1 MADVTISALGDLTP
15 STGLFLPAS
24 NSSTNTTGKV
34 TLAQVCGVMTSAQI
48 TNALGY
54 TPYNGT
60 TNPNG
65 YLNSAPSGSIIKVVS
80 STLTSVYGPGTGG
93 LTFQDIGLNASITPV
108 SIDSK
113 IMIMFSG
120 NGGTTSGSLFSRLVR
135 GSTAICLGDAASG
148 KIQASTPSSFFAD
161 GNHAR
166 AHVMNYVDSPNTT
179 SAVTYK
185 VQFASNAGSWYIN
198 RSPNDFEG
206 RYASTLTLMEIKG

>member
-1 MADVTISALGDLTP
+1 MADVTISQLGDLTP
-15 STGLFLPAS
+15 TTGLFLPVSDAS
-24 NSSTNTTGKV
+24 TTGKV
-34 TLAQVCGVMTSAQI
+34 TLSQVCGVMTANQI
-48 TNALGY
+48 TTALGY

-65 YLNSAPSGSIIKVVS
+65 YLNSAPVGGIIKVVS

-93 LTFQDIGLNASITPV
+93 LSFQDIGLNATINPV
-108 SIDSK
+108 SNNSK

-120 NGGTTSGSLFSRLVR
+120 NGGSNSGSLFSRLVR
-135 GSTAICLGDAASG
+135 GSTAICVGDAASD
-148 KIQASTPSSFFAD
+148 KIQASTPSSFYAD

-185 VQFASNAGSWYIN
+185 VQFASNAGNWYIN